1 MIETVS
7 PGWANGFRPTA
18 PRCECDTS
26 EGVSAEFTGSGVV
39 APTKKKK
46 WDSEKTPAVFEK
58 TRFFLGGGGERVV
71 EFWFGIQKKR

>member
-26 EGVSAEFTGSGVV
+26 GRVFGVELTGSGVV
-39 APTKKKK
+39 TPTKKEGGN
-46 WDSEKTPAVFEK
+46 SEKTPAVFEK
-58 TRFFLGGGGERVV
+58 TRFFWGGGQRVV
-71 EFWFGIQKKR
+71 EFWFGI